1 MGKNL
6 LIEVIN
12 MTLYKRG
19 YKLERDIM
27 DKLEQEGYYVI
38 RSAGSHRL
46 CDVIAIPKSND
57 PDPRVLCIQCK
68 KTSKPDRRPVITR
81 KELEEYIR
89 LEREYHVKVYFALR
103 WRERGKWRTEIISLM
118 DYIKNYVGGEKS

>member
-1 MGKNL
+1 MFRGGVFL
-6 LIEVIN
+6 
-12 MTLYKRG
+12 TFYKRG
-19 YKLERDIM
+19 YKLEIDIM
-27 DKLEQEGYYVI
+27 KKLEEQGYYVI

-68 KTSKPDRRPVITR
+68 KTSIPDRRPAIRR
-81 KELEEYIR
+81 KELEELIR

-103 WRERGKWRTEIISLM
+103 WREKGKWRTEIISLV
-118 DYIKNYVGGEKS
+118 DYVKDYGGAD